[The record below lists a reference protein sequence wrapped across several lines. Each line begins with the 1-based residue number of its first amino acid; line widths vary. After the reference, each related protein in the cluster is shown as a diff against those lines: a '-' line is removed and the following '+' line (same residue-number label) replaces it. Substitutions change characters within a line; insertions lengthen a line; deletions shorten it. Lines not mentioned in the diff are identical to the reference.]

1 MPAYDVKMSQIL
13 RRYQKTGNHEKAL
26 EELETME
33 RGGIPEKFRG
43 DFYRAKGTLHF
54 QRNEIPPALAC
65 FRRALEEGNDL
76 IQKRT
81 LCSNYLMYLHYKSG
95 VTEEELRDAHFYYNE
110 LFSDVVPFT
119 HARRNREKLRL
130 GYLSSNL
137 SDSIVVNFSVQ
148 LFAQYD
154 RSRYEVIL
162 YDTGEKKDE
171 VTQWLRGMVNGWRD
185 LCYTPPK
192 SVLECKRRYTTHRPV
207 VFGSFNN
214 FYKITDEMLALW
226 RKILDQVPGSRLLLK
241 NTSPDKWLVKAMRK
255 RVMALGFRPEQLD
268 LRPGSWKYLEEYM
281 DMDIALDTYPY
292 PGGGTTCEALYM
304 GVPVVSRYGRRHGS
318 RFGYSLLCNTG
329 LEELTAE
336 TEEAY
341 VEKAVAL
348 AEDEELLAA
357 LHRILRDRFASSPVM
372 DAKGY
377 VGEVEAAYERIW
389 EDA

>member
-1 MPAYDVKMSQIL
+1 
-13 RRYQKTGNHEKAL
+13 
-26 EELETME
+26 ME
-33 RGGIPEKFRG
+33 
-43 DFYRAKGTLHF
+43 
-54 QRNEIPPALAC
+54 
-65 FRRALEEGNDL
+65 
-76 IQKRT
+76 
-81 LCSNYLMYLHYKSG
+81 
-95 VTEEELRDAHFYYNE
+95 
-110 LFSDVVPFT
+110 
-119 HARRNREKLRL
+119 
-130 GYLSSNL
+130 
-137 SDSIVVNFSVQ
+137 
-148 LFAQYD
+148 
-154 RSRYEVIL
+154 
-162 YDTGEKKDE
+162 
-171 VTQWLRGMVNGWRD
+171 
-185 LCYTPPK
+185 
-192 SVLECKRRYTTHRPV
+192 
-207 VFGSFNN
+207 GSF
-214 FYKITDEMLALW
+214 KAPS
-226 RKILDQVPGSRLLLK
+226 PGC
-241 NTSPDKWLVKAMRK
+241 
-255 RVMALGFRPEQLD
+255 
-268 LRPGSWKYLEEYM
+268 GSKDM